1 MDVVAKAVG
10 RLFSRRY
17 LFVTNTVS
25 YGLLMT
31 AGDAAVQGIER
42 MVSRSKGGPQPVY
55 DWRRTGRLGGT
66 GLLMGPFNHVWY
78 SFLDR
83 VLPGSNTA
91 TVVRKILCDQ
101 LIASPF
107 FAFAFFAGTGT
118 LEGQPVQDMLVEFK
132 KKFWAI
138 YKADWTLWPTAQAIN
153 FYFLPPQFRVLY
165 VGVVTC
171 AWDGFLSYMKHE
183 SDKSPVPAVE
193 AASTNEEK
201 NGQNHLRA
209 S

>member
-1 MDVVAKAVG
+1 MAVSVVAKAVG
-10 RLFSRRY
+10 RLFSSRY

-25 YGLLMT
+25 YGVLMT

-42 MVSRSKGGPQPVY
+42 VLARSKGKPLADY

-66 GLLMGPFNHVWY
+66 GLLLGPFNHVWY
-78 SFLDR
+78 AFLDR
-83 VLPGSNTA
+83 VLPGCNTA
-91 TVVRKILCDQ
+91 TVLRKILSDQ

-118 LEGQPVQDMLVEFK
+118 LEGQPVREMLVEFK
-132 KKFWAI
+132 KKFWAV

-165 VGVVTC
+165 VGIVTC
-171 AWDGFLSYMKHE
+171 AWDGFLSYVKHE
-183 SDKSPVPAVE
+183 V
-193 AASTNEEK
+193 
-201 NGQNHLRA
+201 G
-209 S
+209 